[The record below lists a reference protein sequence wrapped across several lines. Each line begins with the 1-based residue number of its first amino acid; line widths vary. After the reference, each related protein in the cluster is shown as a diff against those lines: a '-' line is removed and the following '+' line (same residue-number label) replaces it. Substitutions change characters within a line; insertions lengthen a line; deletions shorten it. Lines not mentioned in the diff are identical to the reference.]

1 MSVYSIVSISRC
13 VAPAGQSGNDWFCYI
28 LTNQHNNII
37 GYRRGT
43 LQEVVKV
50 VQECCDQLNQKLKGL
65 PKREFVRNAFPV
77 VDVDPLSAA

>member
-28 LTNQHNNII
+28 LSNQCNNIV

-43 LQEVVKV
+43 LQEVKKV
-50 VQECCDQLNQKLKGL
+50 VQECRDHLNQKLKGL
-65 PKREFVRNAFPV
+65 APRQFVRNAVPV
-77 VDVDPLSAA
+77 ADVDPLSAA